1 MNYKRF
7 LITWLDCHG
16 IRHQVSR
23 HVTYKRLVA
32 EFEEKLS
39 WELNQ

>member
-1 MNYKRF
+1 MSFKRV
-7 LITWLDCHG
+7 LITWFDIHG
-16 IRHQVSR
+16 IRHQASR